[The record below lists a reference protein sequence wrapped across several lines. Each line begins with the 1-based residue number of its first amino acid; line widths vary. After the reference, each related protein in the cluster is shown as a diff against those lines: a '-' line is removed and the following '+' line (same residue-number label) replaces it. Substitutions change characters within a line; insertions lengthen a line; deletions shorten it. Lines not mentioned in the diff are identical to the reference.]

1 MKVKFKY
8 GIGSYSGTLDL
19 ATFYETKNG
28 NASFMRRWV
37 KPRQTD
43 NNVELGAVGK
53 NLALI
58 WAEASANYKA
68 DMETYCQLYNAYFKD
83 DENVFQANIS
93 KYAMFTKMFYAFA
106 KASGSAVDLKSLSYG
121 DLDTLFPEVT
131 NLASACDEGFLPFV
145 PGAELLTES
154 M

>member
-53 NLALI
+53 NLAII

-68 DMETYCQLYNAYFKD
+68 DMTTYCQLYNAYFKD
-83 DENVFQANIS
+83 EENVFQANIS
-93 KYAMFTKMFYAFA
+93 KYAMFTKMLYAFA
-106 KASGSAVDLKSLSYG
+106 EASGSAVDLKSLSYG

-131 NLASACDEGFLPFV
+131 KLASACEEGFLPFV

>member
-53 NLALI
+53 NLAII

-68 DMETYCQLYNAYFKD
+68 DMTTYCQLYNAYFKD
-83 DENVFQANIS
+83 EENVFQANIS
-93 KYAMFTKMFYAFA
+93 KYAMFTKMLYAFA
-106 KASGSAVDLKSLSYG
+106 EASGSAVDLKSLNYG

-131 NLASACDEGFLPFV
+131 KLASACEEGFLPFV